1 MQVKQSTVSRK
12 RFTSVEKSWICYDW
26 ANSVYATII
35 MAAVFPIYFAN
46 VAGEAGIAGD
56 VYWGVGTSIATFTVA
71 ILAPIMG
78 AIADFRGMKKK
89 LFTAFLLLGLV
100 FTTTMALT
108 DYWQLMLIG
117 YVLSYI
123 GFSGSLL
130 FYDSFI
136 TDITTAG
143 RMDRVSAWG
152 YAMGYIGGSTIPFI
166 LSIALIMFGESIGID
181 GTLAVKLS
189 CLLCVFWWAVF
200 SIPMLKS
207 VKQVH
212 YVDKPTKDLIGQ
224 AFRGIVHTLRDIVAN
239 KAMLV
244 FMAAYFFYI
253 DGVNTVIHMATV
265 YGSSLG
271 LGSTGMILALLVT
284 QLVAVPCSI
293 AFSHLARRFG
303 TIRMITFGIVVYLVI
318 CLVGFYMGF
327 SLEPHQDAYTDAF
340 TTEFQDVAA
349 QADLTVLSAVEQ
361 KAWTNQLDELEQTSL
376 AALANPARAEDFAG
390 MIDEAQTSVQADT
403 AYSDAA
409 RAAVTGQL
417 NTLKAGL
424 TTWLADTGRSGDFDF
439 ALKRSSFL
447 FWAMAALVGTCQ
459 GGIQALSRSFFG
471 KLIPP
476 QRSSEF
482 FGFFDIF
489 GKFAAVIGPAL
500 YAFMA
505 NLTGRSSFG
514 ILSLILLF
522 AIGLGC
528 VAFGQKHLRVAEAN
542 AMQAEQN
549 QEES

>member
-1 MQVKQSTVSRK
+1 MQVNQTSVSPR

-46 VAGEAGIAGD
+46 VAGQAGVAGD
-56 VYWGVGTSIATFTVA
+56 VYWGVGTSVATFTVA
-71 ILAPIMG
+71 VLAPIMG

-89 LFTAFLLLGLV
+89 LFTAFLLIGLI

-136 TDITTAG
+136 TDITTAQ

-152 YAMGYIGGSTIPFI
+152 YAMGYIGGSTIPFV
-166 LSIALIMFGESIGID
+166 LSIALILFGESIGID

-207 VKQVH
+207 VQQVH
-212 YVDKPTKDLIGQ
+212 YVDKPAKDLIKQ
-224 AFRGIVHTLRDIVAN
+224 AFKGIVHTVQDIVAN

-244 FMAAYFFYI
+244 FMVAYFFYI

-303 TIRMITFGIVVYLVI
+303 TIHMITIGIGVYLVI

-327 SLEPHQDAYTDAF
+327 SLEPHQANYEESYVAEYQSTILSMDTD
-340 TTEFQDVAA
+340 QLD
-349 QADLTVLSAVEQ
+349 QADRAVWSGHQQ
-361 KAWTNQLDELEQTSL
+361 KLMQDSL
-376 AALANPARAEDFAG
+376 AILANPARSVDFLELA
-390 MIDEAQTSVQADT
+390 DQAKTSMKADPDLSAAAKTIT
-403 AYSDAA
+403 A
-409 RAAVTGQL
+409 GQL
-417 NTLKAGL
+417 DTLKAKISA
-424 TTWLADTGRSGDFDF
+424 WLDDTGKSGDFDF

-500 YAFMA
+500 YAFIA

-522 AIGLGC
+522 TIGLVC
-528 VAFGQKHLRVAEAN
+528 VTLGRKYLRLAEAK
-542 AMQAEQN
+542 ATQAEQN
-549 QEES
+549 